1 MKNEFLCGGDW
12 IRIRGERQDN
22 AADRERLPLDRGS
35 EAAGQR
41 KGFPWTGA
49 CEAAGQRKGFPW
61 TGEAVSP
68 KD

>member
-35 EAAGQR
+35 CQSEGLTDEVDAAQQR
-41 KGFPWTGA
+41 IAKHFNYIKTS
-49 CEAAGQRKGFPW
+49 QI
-61 TGEAVSP
+61 SLYS
-68 KD
+68 